1 MGDSMIKDTLK
12 SLCCSNG
19 WSYGVLWGFDQRNSL
34 LLTLQD
40 AYYGEQMGAVID
52 DMLLQVH
59 VVGGGVIGLSAFT
72 KNHQWMFS
80 DHHWQTSLESV
91 GSLQDDSEFYCQF
104 ATGIKTIA
112 VISVE
117 PFGVVQIGSTQKIP
131 ETKEFVDRVKR
142 SFRGMGTGQKFML
155 SENETSS
162 SDSLIFG
169 TSRQFTSLASHGISA
184 MNHNF
189 QHGEE
194 YANLTDANYSS
205 VIIPHSF
212 PSALD
217 HQFMNTFDSTCS
229 LSEDEIQLQ
238 QLLLEPSTCFDIST
252 QAPSCVSGDSVLTS
266 SWHDLPC
273 ELRNNA
279 FFSKTSSF
287 KSCSGSSFNVQMSS
301 ASTSLHSH
309 SFSEDLSN
317 NQNSKLLLHSTVGQG
332 QRSSNLSTFEEL
344 FPTNDFKMAVSKA
357 SPVDDLSQWF
367 SPPPDQSIT
376 SSATELCNSVSHA
389 TGLIPV
395 ANSNEQNSSINISEN
410 CPTNSL
416 QSSIT
421 DAFYCNGK
429 EKCSKMSGIEELF
442 NSFKEDPVCKR
453 PEDSNNVLKPVVNTD
468 NLECTSEKRIGSKVG
483 TNNSLFSKL
492 GLDHH
497 HFDGIASSSSP
508 VFRSGF
514 EGQASSN
521 AKRRKIENYSQSQ
534 NQVKFQ
540 GFPSFD
546 GKLKPH
552 NTVYNPCKTIIL
564 EPKNGTSTKE
574 ADSWIGDSS
583 SMNTGNSC
591 SPVRNEQLVQTEK
604 KKAKPGSRP
613 RPKDRQQI
621 QDRLSELRGLI
632 PNGDKMSID
641 RLLERTIRHLNFMQS
656 LTRHSQSVKLAD
668 KPKNSSTQ
676 NDNSSSCSGGVTWA
690 CEVGDQTMVCPLVV
704 EDLSNPGQM
713 LIEILFEEH
722 GSFLEIADIIRGY
735 GLTILKGVMKIRETK
750 IWAHFIVEAE
760 GNRYVTRHEIFPSL
774 IQLLQITSPSG
785 ANASHGYDSITESGA
800 FLLENHQPVVSLPE
814 SIGLPVDLERKFEP
828 IVTGVAV
835 FVLGCVAE
843 KSTKNIQEHAE
854 ELLLYNCVLNSKA
867 LEESMANYARW
878 EPAHG
883 GFNFQHPWKQYL
895 KIGALT
901 RNCAYCIEALNS
913 CINSEN
919 QALVIIDEHLRVSS
933 SSSRI
938 LKELATS
945 INTMTRSSKLDISLD
960 EMNCSIQELQN
971 YMKNLSGLIREPEAK
986 SFENEKKEAVVLTIN
1001 DVDVLEIM
1009 PLITFASLL
1018 IEIAGRVEQV
1028 VDAVEELANLAEF
1041 KDAAVDKTKQNQ
1053 LNRSVLCDEENLKTL
1068 EKV

>member
-1 MGDSMIKDTLK
+1 MIKDTLK

-59 VVGGGVIGLSAFT
+59 VVGGGVIGQSAFT

-80 DHHWQTSLESV
+80 DARHQWKTSLESV
-91 GSLQDDSEFYCQF
+91 ESLQ
-104 ATGIKTIA
+104 TIA

-142 SFRGMGTGQKFML
+142 SFRGLGTGQKFML

-162 SDSLIFG
+162 SDSRIFG
-169 TSRQFTSLASHGISA
+169 TSRQFTSLASHGSSA

-194 YANLTDANYSS
+194 YANLTDANHSS
-205 VIIPHSF
+205 VILPHSF
-212 PSALD
+212 PSAHSFPSDLD
-217 HQFMNTFDSTCS
+217 HQFMNTVDSTYS

-238 QLLLEPSTCFDIST
+238 QLLLEPATCFDIST

-287 KSCSGSSFNVQMSS
+287 KSCTASSFNVQMSS
-301 ASTSLHSH
+301 AFTSLHSH
-309 SFSEDLSN
+309 SFSEDSSN
-317 NQNSKLLLHSTVGQG
+317 NQNSKLLLHSTDGQG
-332 QRSSNLSTFEEL
+332 QRSSNLSTFEEE
-344 FPTNDFKMAVSKA
+344 FPTNDFTMAVSKA

-376 SSATELCNSVSHA
+376 SSAMELCNSVSHA

-395 ANSNEQNSSINISEN
+395 ANLNEHNSSINISEN

-429 EKCSKMSGIEELF
+429 EICSEMSGIDELF
-442 NSFKEDPVCKR
+442 YSFKEDPVCKR

-468 NLECTSEKRIGSKVG
+468 NTECTSEKCIGSKVG

-497 HFDGIASSSSP
+497 CFDGIASSSSP
-508 VFRSGF
+508 VSRSGF

-521 AKRRKIENYSQSQ
+521 AKRRKIENYLQSQ

-546 GKLKPH
+546 GKMKPH
-552 NTVYNPCKTIIL
+552 NLVYNSSKTIIL

-704 EDLSNPGQM
+704 EDLSSPGQM
-713 LIEILFEEH
+713 LIEILFEEQ
-722 GSFLEIADIIRGY
+722 GSFLEIADIIRGF
-735 GLTILKGVMKIRETK
+735 GLTILKGVMKIRETNM
-750 IWAHFIVEAE
+750 WAHFIVEAE
-760 GNRYVTRHEIFPSL
+760 GNQHVTRHEIFPSL

-785 ANASHGYDSITESGA
+785 ANASHGYDSITKSGA
-800 FLLENHQPVVSLPE
+800 FLLENHQSVVSLP
-814 SIGLPVDLERKFEP
+814 VK
-828 IVTGVAV
+828 
-835 FVLGCVAE
+835 
-843 KSTKNIQEHAE
+843 
-854 ELLLYNCVLNSKA
+854 
-867 LEESMANYARW
+867 
-878 EPAHG
+878 
-883 GFNFQHPWKQYL
+883 
-895 KIGALT
+895 
-901 RNCAYCIEALNS
+901 
-913 CINSEN
+913 
-919 QALVIIDEHLRVSS
+919 
-933 SSSRI
+933 
-938 LKELATS
+938 LA
-945 INTMTRSSKLDISLD
+945 D
-960 EMNCSIQELQN
+960 
-971 YMKNLSGLIREPEAK
+971 
-986 SFENEKKEAVVLTIN
+986 
-1001 DVDVLEIM
+1001 
-1009 PLITFASLL
+1009 TF
-1018 IEIAGRVEQV
+1018 
-1028 VDAVEELANLAEF
+1028 
-1041 KDAAVDKTKQNQ
+1041 
-1053 LNRSVLCDEENLKTL
+1053 
-1068 EKV
+1068 